1 MQKACGATVSI
12 LKILEAMGL
21 PTKTP
26 TGHDLGCTCDE
37 CHAQRAA
44 RKEAI
49 GERIRAGKEPGS
61 LVEMLAQRRRKM
73 GG

>member
-1 MQKACGATVSI
+1 MSI

-44 RKEAI
+44 RQEQI
-49 GERIRAGKEPGS
+49 GERIRAGKKPET
-61 LVEMLAQRRRKM
+61 LMEMLAQRRRKK